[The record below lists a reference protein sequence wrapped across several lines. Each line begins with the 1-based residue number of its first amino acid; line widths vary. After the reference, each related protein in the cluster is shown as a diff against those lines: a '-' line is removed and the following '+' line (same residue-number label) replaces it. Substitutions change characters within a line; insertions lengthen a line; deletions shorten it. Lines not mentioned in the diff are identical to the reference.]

1 MASTELVAPLFEG
14 PLDIVGDVHGELEVL
29 RDLMNRLGYDSAG
42 EHPGGRRLVFL
53 GDLCDRGPDSP
64 GVIELVRSM
73 IERDR
78 ARCILGNHELNV
90 LRNDRKPGNAWY
102 FDEQHPWF
110 EVERAHSRPAP
121 RGHAYHE
128 FLLTLPLVLE
138 RDDLRL
144 VHAAWD
150 DSAIGA
156 VRDAPA
162 TSIELFEHHERAT
175 HEHLE
180 QSGIAAQAKAEKEQY
195 RSAIT
200 DESAAPPL
208 LENLGRYDERKQI
221 MNPVR
226 VLTSGP
232 ERLTERPFFA
242 NGKWRMCDRVKWW
255 DEYSDDVPVIVGHY
269 WRIADH
275 DGEPDE
281 ESVSSGKPN
290 LFAGHEAHAWVG
302 AKQNVFCVDFSI
314 GGRHRERARG
324 HTTFK
329 TRLAA
334 VRWPERELVFADG
347 PTLAMVPGFTAD

>member
-110 EVERAHSRPAP
+110 EAERAHSRPAP

-144 VHAAWD
+144 VHAAATLRPRRSSCSSTT
-150 DSAIGA
+150 SA
-156 VRDAPA
+156 RR
-162 TSIELFEHHERAT
+162 TSTWSSPGSPRRRRPR
-175 HEHLE
+175 
-180 QSGIAAQAKAEKEQY
+180 
-195 RSAIT
+195 RSST
-200 DESAAPPL
+200 GPRSP
-208 LENLGRYDERKQI
+208 
-221 MNPVR
+221 
-226 VLTSGP
+226 TS
-232 ERLTERPFFA
+232 RR
-242 NGKWRMCDRVKWW
+242 
-255 DEYSDDVPVIVGHY
+255 
-269 WRIADH
+269 
-275 DGEPDE
+275 
-281 ESVSSGKPN
+281 
-290 LFAGHEAHAWVG
+290 
-302 AKQNVFCVDFSI
+302 
-314 GGRHRERARG
+314 RHRCWRTSDA
-324 HTTFK
+324 TTSAS
-329 TRLAA
+329 RS
-334 VRWPERELVFADG
+334 
-347 PTLAMVPGFTAD
+347 